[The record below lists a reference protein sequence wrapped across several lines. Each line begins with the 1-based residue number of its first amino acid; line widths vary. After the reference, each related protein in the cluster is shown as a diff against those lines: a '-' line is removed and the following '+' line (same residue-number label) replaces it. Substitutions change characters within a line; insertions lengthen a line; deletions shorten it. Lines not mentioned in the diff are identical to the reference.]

1 MESALSWTCT
11 NVNRHS
17 FTVLFYIDSKSL
29 CEALISSHPRT
40 FPSVPSHLQSL
51 SSGSLAIHLFQAT
64 ISQTKQQK
72 QPPTLLQM
80 HHFPYLYL
88 APFKSLTKR
97 FVTHHKHT
105 NELLLSIDFEVFI
118 ETSNRLPTEEMTFS
132 LLAYGLIITLL
143 YSNTSIVSILLK
155 IQFARI
161 AKKKN
166 KISFTGS
173 ATVQLCHT

>member
-1 MESALSWTCT
+1 MESALCWKCT
-11 NVNRHS
+11 NVNHHS
-17 FTVLFYIDSKSL
+17 FTVLFCIDSKSL

-40 FPSVPSHLQSL
+40 FPSVPSHIQSL

-72 QPPTLLQM
+72 KPPTLLQM
-80 HHFPYLYL
+80 HHFPSLYL
-88 APFKSLTKR
+88 APFKSSTKR

-132 LLAYGLIITLL
+132 LLAYGLVITLL
-143 YSNTSIVSILLK
+143 
-155 IQFARI
+155 
-161 AKKKN
+161 
-166 KISFTGS
+166 
-173 ATVQLCHT
+173 